1 MVWEALLACS
11 AAVCK
16 READVREADVR
27 EADGGDVRMGEMF
40 ERYEE
45 RCKRG

>member
-16 READVREADVR
+16 READVR

>member
-27 EADGGDVRMGEMF
+27 EAGVKGRWKRCENGRDV
-40 ERYEE
+40 
-45 RCKRG
+45 